1 MSEPGN
7 DKAER
12 RRKLVGRAIIVVF
25 GLLLAA
31 YVVADVTYR
40 LQISHR

>member
-31 YVVADVTYR
+31 VTI
-40 LQISHR
+40 QAAASN